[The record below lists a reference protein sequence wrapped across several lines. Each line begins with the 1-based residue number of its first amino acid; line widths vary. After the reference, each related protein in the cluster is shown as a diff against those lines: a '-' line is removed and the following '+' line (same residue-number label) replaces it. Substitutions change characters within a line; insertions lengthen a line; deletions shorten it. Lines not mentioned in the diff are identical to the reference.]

1 MLGWIEMS
9 DCKGGKDD
17 EGQAEED
24 EGRRKVAA
32 LVQRN
37 SRNYDFFARYGGEE
51 FVLIL
56 PGTDTA
62 SANKTLEKL
71 RLVVA
76 NHEWLLRQL
85 TVSIGLASADLF
97 DDKKQLLEVAD
108 QMLYKA
114 KTQGRNQT
122 SVFATL

>member
-1 MLGWIEMS
+1 LF
-9 DCKGGKDD
+9 
-17 EGQAEED
+17 
-24 EGRRKVAA
+24 
-32 LVQRN
+32 QRH

>member
-1 MLGWIEMS
+1 MVMPQEMRLS
-9 DCKGGKDD
+9 
-17 EGQAEED
+17 Q
-24 EGRRKVAA
+24 VAA
-32 LVQRN
+32 LFQRH

>member
-1 MLGWIEMS
+1 KSFNDSYGHA
-9 DCKGGKDD
+9 
-17 EGQAEED
+17 EGDQALSL
-24 EGRRKVAA
+24 VAG
-32 LVQRN
+32 LFQRN

-56 PGTDTA
+56 PGTDIV

-76 NHEWLLRQL
+76 NHEWPLRQL

-97 DDKKQLLEVAD
+97 NDKKQLLEAAD

-114 KTQGRNQT
+114 KAQGRNQT
-122 SVFATL
+122 SVFC

>member
-1 MLGWIEMS
+1 MTFS
-9 DCKGGKDD
+9 
-17 EGQAEED
+17 
-24 EGRRKVAA
+24 
-32 LVQRN
+32 
-37 SRNYDFFARYGGEE
+37 RYGGEE

-114 KTQGRNQT
+114 KTQGRKSNQCVRHT
-122 SVFATL
+122 VRDLFMLR

>member
-1 MLGWIEMS
+1 M
-9 DCKGGKDD
+9 
-17 EGQAEED
+17 
-24 EGRRKVAA
+24 
-32 LVQRN
+32 
-37 SRNYDFFARYGGEE
+37 
-51 FVLIL
+51 LIL

-114 KTQGRNQT
+114 KTQGRIKPVCSPHCKR
-122 SVFATL
+122 SVHAALISRPHKN

>member
-1 MLGWIEMS
+1 M
-9 DCKGGKDD
+9 
-17 EGQAEED
+17 
-24 EGRRKVAA
+24 
-32 LVQRN
+32 
-37 SRNYDFFARYGGEE
+37 
-51 FVLIL
+51 LIL

-122 SVFATL
+122 SVFATLLEICSCCVDLKTSKTEVLLRSISWSDIGIIYSFQIHG

>member
-1 MLGWIEMS
+1 
-9 DCKGGKDD
+9 
-17 EGQAEED
+17 
-24 EGRRKVAA
+24 
-32 LVQRN
+32 
-37 SRNYDFFARYGGEE
+37 
-51 FVLIL
+51 
-56 PGTDTA
+56 
-62 SANKTLEKL
+62 
-71 RLVVA
+71 VA